1 MCVGVCVC
9 VGKETKLACAGHSV
23 TLASYAVGSTHPL
36 GIIYTLCDS
45 NLVNFCDLRLWCVL
59 FLLII
64 HNICIFIL

>member
-1 MCVGVCVC
+1 MCVSVCVC

-45 NLVNFCDLRLWCVL
+45 NLVNFCDLRL
-59 FLLII
+59 FY
-64 HNICIFIL
+64 